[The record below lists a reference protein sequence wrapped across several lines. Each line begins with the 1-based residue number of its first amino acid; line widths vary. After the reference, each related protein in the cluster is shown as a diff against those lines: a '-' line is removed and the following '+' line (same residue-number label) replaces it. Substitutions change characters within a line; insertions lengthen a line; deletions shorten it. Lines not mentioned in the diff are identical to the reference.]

1 MEYPD
6 ETDEKIIA
14 TLRTNPRITNKEIAD
29 QLAIAESTI
38 AQRIRSMADNGV
50 MKVIAQK
57 HVFSD
62 GYTTMCFLLINTS
75 RRTVQEICADIAE
88 YGDVSSVAQV
98 LGNPDIYVTLRAKS
112 IEGAHELAGRIGQI
126 DGVDTI
132 EICHAIHVHKYVTA
146 IGTVTATHVETGE
159 TTEASDSIF
168 VPLSQDGRQSN
179 REVARQLGISEGT
192 VRQRLNK
199 MLQAGDMQ
207 FEVVCNPATLR
218 LETAA
223 IARITTLARD
233 TKEVLEH
240 LKQLESISFLV
251 EVTGKAN
258 IFALTTA
265 TGPQEL
271 GDLCDNQIL
280 SIPGVQSM
288 QVHLLIST
296 AKHLVQYAYFEA
308 VQDIPKRRRTSN

>member
-6 ETDEKIIA
+6 ETDDKIIA
-14 TLRTNPRITNKEIAD
+14 TLRTNPRITNKEIAN
-29 QLAIAESTI
+29 QLDIAESTV

-62 GYTTMCFLLINTS
+62 DYTMMCFLLINTS
-75 RRTVQEICADIAE
+75 QRTVQEVCADIAE
-88 YGDVSSVAQV
+88 HRDVSSVAQV
-98 LGNPDIYVTLRAKS
+98 LGNPDIFVTLRAKS
-112 IEGAHELAGRIGQI
+112 ILDAHELASRIGEI
-126 DGVDTI
+126 GGVDTI
-132 EICHAIHVHKYVTA
+132 EICSAIHVHKYVSA
-146 IGTVTATHVETGE
+146 LGTVTATHAETD
-159 TTEASDSIF
+159 EAEDSIF
-168 VPLSQDGRQSN
+168 IPLSQDGRQNN

-223 IARITTLARD
+223 IARITTLSRY
-233 TKEVLEH
+233 TKEVLKQ
-240 LKQLESISFLV
+240 LKELESITFLV

-258 IFALTTA
+258 IFVLATA
-265 TGPQEL
+265 EGPQEL

-280 SIPGVQSM
+280 SIPGVQSI

-296 AKHLVQYAYFEA
+296 AKHLVQYAYFDA
-308 VQDIPKRRRTSN
+308 VQDIPKRRRTKV